1 MRVSSSAVVK
11 SDVSMQTL
19 SYTLSL
25 TLPLFILIGIGFI
38 VVRMN
43 FLDKASMRS
52 LSWFVV
58 NLAVPASIF
67 SALSS
72 RSFEDIF
79 HRDFLLIYGGGS
91 LLIFIVG
98 FLIAKLR
105 RYDISKAAFFGLGS
119 GISNTILIGMP
130 IVTQVFGEAALI
142 PFALALLVENLLI
155 VPITLALADS
165 AKYSD
170 RGFLKSLL
178 LVIPNLFRNPI
189 LIAICVGLFTS
200 LLDLPVPEVA
210 SSVVETLARSVAA
223 VALVAIGGMLVGIQ
237 VKGMLKDISTI
248 VTLKLVGH
256 PLAVLLLVQFFPPMS
271 ELYFSVAI
279 LFSTLAMFSIYPVL
293 GSRYGHGTMCAAV
306 LLPTTILSF
315 FSVNIA
321 LYLLKL

>member
-1 MRVSSSAVVK
+1 
-11 SDVSMQTL
+11 MQTL
-19 SYTLSL
+19 EYTLSI
-25 TLPLFILIGIGFI
+25 TLPLFILIGIGYSI
-38 VVRMN
+38 VRLGWLN
-43 FLDKASMRS
+43 KDGTRS

-58 NLAVPASIF
+58 NIAVPAAIF

-72 RSFEDIF
+72 RSFNDIF

-91 LLIFIVG
+91 LLIFWVG
-98 FLIAKLR
+98 FFIAKLR
-105 RYDISKAAFFGLGS
+105 HHDVSKAAFFGLGS

-142 PFALALLVENLLI
+142 PFALALLVENLLM
-155 VPITLALADS
+155 VPVTLALADS

-178 LVIPNLFRNPI
+178 LVVPNLFRNPI
-189 LIAICVGLFTS
+189 LIAICVGLLISMF
-200 LLDLPVPEVA
+200 DLPVPQVA
-210 SSVVETLARSVAA
+210 SSVVETLAKSVAA

-237 VKGMLKDISTI
+237 LKGMLKDIFTI

-256 PLAVLLLVQFFPPMS
+256 PLAVLLLVQLFPPMP

-293 GSRYGHGTMCAAV
+293 GSRYGHGEMCAAV
-306 LLPTTILSF
+306 LLPTTLLSF

>member
-1 MRVSSSAVVK
+1 
-11 SDVSMQTL
+11 
-19 SYTLSL
+19 
-25 TLPLFILIGIGFI
+25 
-38 VVRMN
+38 
-43 FLDKASMRS
+43 
-52 LSWFVV
+52 
-58 NLAVPASIF
+58 VPASIF